1 MNCCKCVY
9 YIYKCYLCINFIVFY
24 FKCSL
29 YSIFESI
36 NIGFMLVNCD
46 IITIFILFINEVYE
60 VWYLVVI

>member
-9 YIYKCYLCINFIVFY
+9 NVYKCYLCIYFIVFY
-24 FKCSL
+24 FMYGL

-36 NIGFMLVNCD
+36 NIGFMLVKCD
-46 IITIFILFINEVYE
+46 IIVIFILFINEVYE